1 MPPAPR
7 ARRRTPSRRSYLARA
22 RRDFARSPSMVAL
35 REQIYA
41 ELCAA
46 GHDAAEAKR
55 LTRARIAGLVNLFA
69 ERIVQ
74 RQARAALLLLA
85 VLGDLPK
92 GGYPELARR
101 LGTTAAAAR
110 TQVRLLTQD
119 ARARRRVR
127 LSGPVRPETP

>member
-1 MPPAPR
+1 
-7 ARRRTPSRRSYLARA
+7 
-22 RRDFARSPSMVAL
+22 MVEY
-35 REQIYA
+35 RQQIHA

-46 GHDAAEAKR
+46 GHTAAEAKR
-55 LTRARIAGLVNLFA
+55 LTRARIADLVNLFA

-101 LGTTAAAAR
+101 LGTTEAAAR
-110 TQVRLLTQD
+110 TQVHLLRQD
-119 ARARRRVR
+119 ARARRRVG
-127 LSGPVRPETP
+127 LSGPVRLERP